1 MRAPGLGWF
10 RLPLFVWSLYSTSV
24 ISLLAT
30 PVLAMTLALVA
41 VERLWGVGIFDPDL
55 GGDPILM
62 QHLFWFYSHPA
73 VYIMILPG
81 MAVVSEV
88 VACFARKP
96 VFGYKF
102 VAFPSAIKVFNWTA
116 TLHKGS
122 IRPTT
127 PMLYTLGFI
136 GLFTIGGLTGLHL
149 ASMAADLHFQDT
161 YFVVA

>member
-55 GGDPILM
+55 GGDPVLM

-73 VYIMILPG
+73 VYIMVLPAMG
-81 MAVVSEV
+81 VVSEV
-88 VACFARKP
+88 VPCFARKHI
-96 VFGYKF
+96 FGYQF
-102 VAFPSAIKVFNWTA
+102 VAFA
-116 TLHKGS
+116 S
-122 IRPTT
+122 ISIAV
-127 PMLYTLGFI
+127 LGFLVW
-136 GLFTIGGLTGLHL
+136 GHH
-149 ASMAADLHFQDT
+149 M
-161 YFVVA
+161 FVAGQSVYAGMIFSLLSFLVAV